1 MIRCQ
6 STEIIQSPLQCSFRL
21 TEVISGLTSCI
32 FEASTNAVS
41 TNLLQKEN
49 DPLEYSF
56 LVDGV
61 KDGEVRLVISDG
73 MIEDLCG
80 NTNIRSNTVI
90 LEKGTNFV
98 MIINIKIPS
107 SLNLF
112 SFFNPHHKLHLRF
125 FSHFHHLCQLQMIQ

>member
-1 MIRCQ
+1 MLRCQ
-6 STEIIQSPLQCSFRL
+6 STEIIQSPLQCSLRL
-21 TEVISGLTSCI
+21 TEVITGLTDCI
-32 FEASTNAVS
+32 FEASTNVVI

-90 LEKGTNFV
+90 LEKGMIFV
-98 MIINIKIPS
+98 MTINIKIRLYL
-107 SLNLF
+107 SLCSLF
-112 SFFNPHHKLHLRF
+112 NRHHKLHLRF
-125 FSHFHHLCQLQMIQ
+125 FSHSHHLYQMRMIQ

>member
-1 MIRCQ
+1 MIHCQ
-6 STEIIQSPLQCSFRL
+6 STEIIQSPIQCSLRL
-21 TEVISGLTSCI
+21 TEVIMGLTDSI
-32 FEASTNAVS
+32 FEASTNVLI
-41 TNLLQKEN
+41 TTLLQKES

-90 LEKGTNFV
+90 LEKGTIFV
-98 MIINIKIPS
+98 MTIIVQILSFSNLS
-107 SLNLF
+107 SL
-112 SFFNPHHKLHLRF
+112 FNPHPRLHLKF
-125 FSHFHHLCQLQMIQ
+125 C